1 MSARPVTAP
10 LRRMAPSLVVN
21 AVVPLALYLV
31 LRTPV
36 GEVPALA
43 IGASVPLLV
52 TVGELAVRR
61 RIDPIGVVSIAGFT
75 VLLVVLVL
83 SGGSELVLKL
93 RDTLLTGPVGIV
105 FLGSALIG
113 KPLLPVLMRFA
124 GKRGA
129 ESEGRL
135 TGAARQRALTVLTA
149 LIGGMLVLHAL
160 VILMLALLLP
170 TATFLTVS
178 QPAGWAVAGLGVL
191 VCLAYRNRARATA

>member
-1 MSARPVTAP
+1 
-10 LRRMAPSLVVN
+10 MAPSLIVN
-21 AVVPLALYLV
+21 AVVPLALYLL

-52 TVGELAVRR
+52 TVGEFAVQR
-61 RIDPIGVVSIAGFT
+61 RIDPIGVGSIAGFT
-75 VLLVVLVL
+75 VLLVVLAL

-135 TGAARQRALTVLTA
+135 TGVARQRALTVLTA

-160 VILMLALLLP
+160 AILMLALLLP

-178 QPAGWAVAGLGVL
+178 QPAGWAVIGLGVL
-191 VCLAYRNRARATA
+191 ACLGYRNRARATA

>member
-10 LRRMAPSLVVN
+10 LRRMAPSLIVN
-21 AVVPLALYLV
+21 AVVPLALYLL

-52 TVGELAVRR
+52 TVGEFAVQR
-61 RIDPIGVVSIAGFT
+61 RIDPIGVGSIAGFT
-75 VLLVVLVL
+75 VLLVVLAL

-135 TGAARQRALTVLTA
+135 TGVARQRALTVLTA

-160 VILMLALLLP
+160 AILMLALLLP

-178 QPAGWAVAGLGVL
+178 QPAGWAVIGLGVL
-191 VCLAYRNRARATA
+191 ACLGYRNRARATA